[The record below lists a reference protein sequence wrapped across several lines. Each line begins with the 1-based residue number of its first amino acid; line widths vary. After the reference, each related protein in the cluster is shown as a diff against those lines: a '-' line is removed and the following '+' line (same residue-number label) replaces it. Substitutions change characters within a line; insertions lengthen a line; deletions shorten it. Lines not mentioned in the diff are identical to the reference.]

1 MGYTPNKNCNFYT
14 SRPKTT
20 WNTHKTKKS
29 NCTFIGFFYS
39 FKPRNNFLNLF
50 TRIPSVMILSINQFF
65 FSFHIWLCYNVES
78 RVSCLNRVFW
88 SVDST
93 KIAGLTNLFSYR
105 RHKQNLLFISNS
117 NNLESCNGIGWEEFL
132 MFK

>member
-1 MGYTPNKNCNFYT
+1 MGYTLSKNCNFYT
-14 SRPKTT
+14 SKPKTT
-20 WNTHKTKKS
+20 SNTHETKKIQLY
-29 NCTFIGFFYS
+29 FYWIFYS
-39 FKPRNNFLNLF
+39 INPRNNFLNLF
-50 TRIPSVMILSINQFF
+50 TRIPSVMMLSINQIF
-65 FSFHIWLCYNVES
+65 FSFHLWLCYNVES
-78 RVSCLNRVFW
+78 RVSCLNRVFC